1 MSFQVV
7 FNEFEGPL
15 DLMLHL
21 IKENKLDLFDL
32 EFDVLVDQYL
42 LYLEQAEALN
52 LEIDSEY
59 LVELATMFEYKS
71 KRLLPK
77 KEEDLVDEYEEDPKD
92 RLVRR
97 LMEYQQ
103 FKDVSSVLEN
113 YYKER
118 QLQIGKP
125 LSLENEEWIKNNENM
140 PIEGNPYDLV
150 KAMSKVLRRLSL
162 SKPIETKMKTKEI
175 SVDDRILQIKARWME
190 LPETFSFEM
199 LSSDCENV
207 EMVIV
212 TFLASLDLIRRQEL
226 VFTVDE
232 NDVIWFKRGVKR
244 GNE

>member
-59 LVELATMFEYKS
+59 LVELATMIEYKS